1 MIHHLVNILIK
12 MAEVRENRDFKTR
25 KEILIKELIEQGI
38 PETEIPFMFQVLT
51 NSILHEIDS
60 TGRIPM
66 YSFILF
72 INNAEVYTNIYLETV
87 LEITCNLKAE
97 VNNVADIQTEGD
109 ILFPKSASARLNIE
123 SGDIANINVSWKEYE
138 LDRLPVENNI

>member
-72 INNAEVYTNIYLETV
+72 INNAEVYTNIYFETV
-87 LEITCNLKAE
+87 LEITCNLKAK
-97 VNNVADIQTEGD
+97 VNNIADIQTEGD
-109 ILFPKSASARLNIE
+109 ILFPKSAGARLNIE
-123 SGDIANINVSWKEYE
+123 NGDIVNINVSWKEYE